1 MTLQQKILSHFAT
14 YDNFN
19 SDGVVENFGISKT
32 HAKSTLSKLKKKGKI
47 EMESWGIWRVI
58 ESQLHLSVVE
68 RKKRNFRRTI

>member
-32 HAKSTLSKLKKKGKI
+32 HAKSTLSKLKKK
-47 EMESWGIWRVI
+47 
-58 ESQLHLSVVE
+58 E
-68 RKKRNFRRTI
+68 RLKWKVGVSGVLLNRNCI